1 MLFPSD
7 VLKRLSFGVTYLTE
21 AERRPEAA
29 PAALLNEFVTPA
41 VALSLGDEKQLKQ
54 AVQYRRKKIR
64 PADPPTAGD
73 VLITDQW
80 TRTMDGA
87 EWYLGQV
94 TLDEDVAHIFAT
106 EENLKITVNCDV
118 AIVPCGHCVCSACMQ
133 NITSAVGS
141 SSCPVCMADINTVL
155 RLHFAA

>member
-1 MLFPSD
+1 MLFRSQQS
-7 VLKRLSFGVTYLTE
+7 V
-21 AERRPEAA
+21 
-29 PAALLNEFVTPA
+29 
-41 VALSLGDEKQLKQ
+41 Q

-94 TLDEDVAHIFAT
+94 TLDEDVARIFAT
-106 EENLKITVNCDV
+106 EEN
-118 AIVPCGHCVCSACMQ
+118 SAE
-133 NITSAVGS
+133 
-141 SSCPVCMADINTVL
+141 
-155 RLHFAA
+155 